1 MQNLQLDT
9 LGNLVEPGNPLSD
22 LTRENVVVKKFI
34 YDDDIEAAP
43 PPSAIPVP
51 RNTRSRT
58 KKGKG

>member
-9 LGNLVEPGNPLSD
+9 LGNLIESENLLSD
-22 LTRENVVVKKFI
+22 LTRENIIVKKFI
-34 YDDDIEAAP
+34 YDDDVEAAP